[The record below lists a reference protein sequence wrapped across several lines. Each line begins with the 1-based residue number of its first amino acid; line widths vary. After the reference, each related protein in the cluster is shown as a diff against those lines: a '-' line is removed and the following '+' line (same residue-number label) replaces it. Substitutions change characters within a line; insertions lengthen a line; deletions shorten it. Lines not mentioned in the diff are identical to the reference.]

1 MSGILGEAA
10 QMPTVYIGLTVDVLH
25 HGHINLIQI
34 GAEQGE
40 VTIGLLTDRAIAS
53 HKRLPYLT
61 WEQRKEIVA
70 NIKGVAR
77 VIPQDTWSYSD
88 NIRRLRPEIMV
99 HGDDW
104 RTGADTTLRS
114 EALRAL
120 AEYGGKL
127 IEVPYTK
134 GVSSGAVLADA
145 LLIGTTPDIRR
156 RSLRRLLGAKP
167 LVRLMEAHS
176 PLSALIGESVV
187 ETVDDERRE
196 FDGFWSSSLTDST
209 ERGKPD
215 IEALDLSSRLR
226 NINDIFEVTT
236 KPLVM
241 DGDTGGK
248 EAHFEINV
256 RSMER
261 LGISAVIIE
270 DKTGLKKNSLL
281 GTSASQTQEDIDV
294 FSDKIR
300 AGCAALVSDDFM
312 IIARIESLILERGL
326 GDALIRARS
335 YVAAGAHGIMIHS
348 RQKRP
353 DEVFKFAN
361 AFRQEFP
368 KVPLVAVPTSYNLVT
383 ERELIEHGFNI
394 VIYANH
400 MLRSAYPAMKN
411 SARSILRFGRSHEI
425 DDNLISIS
433 EILDLIPG
441 TK

>member
-1 MSGILGEAA
+1 MA
-10 QMPTVYIGLTVDVLH
+10 TVYIGLTVDVLH
-25 HGHINLIQI
+25 HGHINLIRK
-34 GAEQGE
+34 GAEHGD
-40 VTIGLLTDRAIAS
+40 VIIGLMTDRAIAQ

-61 WEQRKEIVA
+61 WEQRRDIVA
-70 NIKGVAR
+70 SIYGVKR
-77 VIPQDTWSYSD
+77 VVKQDSWSYAD
-88 NIRRLRPEIMV
+88 NIREYKPDIMI

-104 RTGADTTLRS
+104 RTGPDS
-114 EALRAL
+114 ALRTEAINAL
-120 AEYGGKL
+120 DEHGGKL

-134 GVSSGAVLADA
+134 GVSSGAIMADS
-145 LLIGTTPDIRR
+145 LIIGTTPDIRR
-156 RSLRRLLGAKP
+156 KSLRRLLDAKP
-167 LVRLMEAHS
+167 MVRLLEAHS
-176 PLSALIGESVV
+176 PLSALIGESVN
-187 ETVDDERRE
+187 ETIEGERRE

-215 IEALDLSSRLR
+215 IEALDISARLR

-248 EAHFEINV
+248 EEHFELNV

-281 GTSASQTQEDIDV
+281 GNDTAQTQEDVDV
-294 FSDKIR
+294 FCAKIR
-300 AGCAALVSDDFM
+300 AGRSALISEDFM
-312 IIARIESLILERGL
+312 IIARIESLILDKGID
-326 GDALIRARS
+326 DALIRARA

-353 DEVFKFAN
+353 DEVYKFAN
-361 AFRQEFP
+361 SFRQEFP
-368 KVPLVAVPTSYNLVT
+368 TIPLVAVPTSYNSVT
-383 ERELIEHGFNI
+383 ERDLQEHGFNM
-394 VIYANH
+394 VIYANQ
-400 MLRSAYPAMKN
+400 MLRSAYPAMKKN
-411 SARSILRFGRSHEI
+411 ARAILRHGRSLEI
-425 DDNLISIS
+425 DEELISIS

>member
-1 MSGILGEAA
+1 MA
-10 QMPTVYIGLTVDVLH
+10 TVYIGLTIDVLH
-25 HGHINLIQI
+25 HGHINLIRT
-34 GAEQGE
+34 GALHGD
-40 VTIGLLTDRAIAS
+40 VTIGLLTDKAVAQ

-61 WEQRKEIVA
+61 WEQRRDIVSSI
-70 NIKGVAR
+70 NSVKR
-77 VIPQDTWSYSD
+77 VVPQETWSYAD
-88 NIRRLRPEIMV
+88 NIRLLKPDFMV

-104 RTGADTTLRS
+104 RAGPDSGLRD
-114 EALRAL
+114 EAIRAL

-127 IEVPYTK
+127 VEIPYTK

-145 LLIGTTPDIRR
+145 LLVGTTPDIRR
-156 RSLRRLLGAKP
+156 RSLRRLLSAKP
-167 LVRLMEAHS
+167 LVRLIEAHS

-187 ETVDDERRE
+187 ESIGNERRE

-215 IEALDLSSRLR
+215 IEALDLSARLR

-248 EAHFEINV
+248 EAHFELNV

-270 DKTGLKKNSLL
+270 DKAGLKKNSLL
-281 GTSASQTQEDIDV
+281 GNDAAQSQEDVDV
-294 FSDKIR
+294 FCNKIR
-300 AGCAALVSDDFM
+300 AGRAALVSDDFM
-312 IIARIESLILERGL
+312 IIARVESLILDRGQH
-326 GDALIRARS
+326 DAMLRARA

-353 DEVFKFAN
+353 DEIFKFAN

-368 KVPLVAVPTSYNLVT
+368 AVPLVAVPTSYNSTT
-383 ERELIEHGFNI
+383 EQELEDHGFNI

-400 MLRSAYPAMKN
+400 MLRSAYPAMKKN
-411 SARSILRFGRSHEI
+411 ARAILKHGRSLEI
-425 DDNLISIS
+425 EEDIISIS

>member
-1 MSGILGEAA
+1 MA
-10 QMPTVYIGLTVDVLH
+10 TVYIGLTVDVLH
-25 HGHINLIQI
+25 HGHINLIRK
-34 GAEQGE
+34 GAEHGD
-40 VTIGLLTDRAIAS
+40 VIIGLMTDRAIAQ

-61 WEQRKEIVA
+61 WEQRRDIVA
-70 NIKGVAR
+70 SIYGVKR
-77 VIPQDTWSYSD
+77 VVKQDSWSYAD
-88 NIRRLRPEIMV
+88 NIREYKPDIMI

-104 RTGADTTLRS
+104 RTGPDS
-114 EALRAL
+114 ALRTEAINAL
-120 AEYGGKL
+120 DEHGGKL

-134 GVSSGAVLADA
+134 GVSSGAIMADS
-145 LLIGTTPDIRR
+145 LIIGTTPDIRR
-156 RSLRRLLGAKP
+156 KSLRRLLDAKP
-167 LVRLMEAHS
+167 MVRLLEAHS
-176 PLSALIGESVV
+176 PLSALIGESVN
-187 ETVDDERRE
+187 ETIEGERRE

-215 IEALDLSSRLR
+215 IEALDISARLR

-248 EAHFEINV
+248 EEHFELNV

-281 GTSASQTQEDIDV
+281 GNDTAQTQEDVDV
-294 FSDKIR
+294 FCAKIR
-300 AGCAALVSDDFM
+300 AGRSALISEDFM
-312 IIARIESLILERGL
+312 IIARIESLILDKGID
-326 GDALIRARS
+326 DALMRARA

-353 DEVFKFAN
+353 DEVYKFAN
-361 AFRQEFP
+361 SFRQEFP
-368 KVPLVAVPTSYNLVT
+368 TIPLVAVPTSYNSVT
-383 ERELIEHGFNI
+383 ERDLQEHGFNM
-394 VIYANH
+394 VIYANQ
-400 MLRSAYPAMKN
+400 MLRSAYPAMKKN
-411 SARSILRFGRSHEI
+411 ARAILRHGRSLEI
-425 DDNLISIS
+425 DEELISIS

>member
-1 MSGILGEAA
+1 MA
-10 QMPTVYIGLTVDVLH
+10 TVYIGLTVDVLH
-25 HGHINLIQI
+25 HGHINLIRK
-34 GAEQGE
+34 GAEHGE
-40 VTIGLLTDRAIAS
+40 VIIGLMTDRAIAQ

-61 WEQRKEIVA
+61 WEQRRDIVA
-70 NIKGVAR
+70 SIYGVKR
-77 VIPQDTWSYSD
+77 VVKQDSWSYAD
-88 NIRRLRPEIMV
+88 NIREYKPDIMV

-104 RTGADTTLRS
+104 RTGPDSVLRT
-114 EALRAL
+114 EAINAL
-120 AEYGGKL
+120 DEHGGTL

-134 GVSSGAVLADA
+134 GVSSGAIMADS
-145 LLIGTTPDIRR
+145 LIIGTTPDIRR
-156 RSLRRLLGAKP
+156 KSLRRLLEAKP
-167 LVRLMEAHS
+167 MVRLLEAHS
-176 PLSALIGESVV
+176 PLSALIGESVN
-187 ETVDDERRE
+187 ETIEGERRE

-215 IEALDLSSRLR
+215 IEALDISARLR

-248 EAHFEINV
+248 EEHFELNV

-281 GTSASQTQEDIDV
+281 GNDTAQTQEDVDV
-294 FSDKIR
+294 FCAKIR
-300 AGCAALVSDDFM
+300 AGRSALISEDFM
-312 IIARIESLILERGL
+312 IIARIESLILDKGID
-326 GDALIRARS
+326 DALMRARA

-353 DEVFKFAN
+353 DEVYKFAN
-361 AFRQEFP
+361 SFRQEFP
-368 KVPLVAVPTSYNLVT
+368 TIPLVAVPTSYNSVT
-383 ERELIEHGFNI
+383 ERDLQEHGFNM
-394 VIYANH
+394 VIYANQ
-400 MLRSAYPAMKN
+400 MLRSAYPAMKKN
-411 SARSILRFGRSHEI
+411 ARAILRHGRSLEI
-425 DDNLISIS
+425 DEELISIS

>member
-1 MSGILGEAA
+1 MA
-10 QMPTVYIGLTVDVLH
+10 TVYIGLTVDVLH
-25 HGHINLIQI
+25 HGHINLIRK
-34 GAEQGE
+34 GAEYGD
-40 VTIGLLTDRAIAS
+40 VIIGLMTDRAIAQ

-61 WEQRKEIVA
+61 WEQRRDIIA
-70 NIKGVAR
+70 SIYGVKR
-77 VIPQDTWSYSD
+77 VVPQDAWSYAD
-88 NIRRLRPEIMV
+88 NIRLYKPDFMV

-104 RTGADTTLRS
+104 RTGPDS
-114 EALRAL
+114 ALRTEAISAL
-120 AEYGGKL
+120 DEHGGKL

-134 GVSSGAVLADA
+134 GVSSGAIMSDSLM
-145 LLIGTTPDIRR
+145 IGTTPDIRR
-156 RSLRRLLGAKP
+156 KSLRRLLDAKP
-167 LVRLMEAHS
+167 LVRLLEAHS
-176 PLSALIGESVV
+176 PLSALIGESVA
-187 ETVDDERRE
+187 ETIEGERRE

-215 IEALDLSSRLR
+215 IEALDISSRLR

-248 EAHFEINV
+248 EEHFELNV

-281 GTSASQTQEDIDV
+281 GNDTAQTQEDVEV
-294 FSDKIR
+294 FCNKIR
-300 AGCAALVSDDFM
+300 AGRAALVSEDFM
-312 IIARIESLILERGL
+312 IIARIESLILDRGMD
-326 GDALIRARS
+326 DALMRARA

-353 DEVFKFAN
+353 DEVYKFAN
-361 AFRQEFP
+361 SFRQEFP
-368 KVPLVAVPTSYNLVT
+368 TIPLVAVPTSYNSVT
-383 ERELIEHGFNI
+383 ERELQEHGFNM
-394 VIYANH
+394 VIYANQ
-400 MLRSAYPAMKN
+400 MLRSAYPAMKKN
-411 SARSILRFGRSHEI
+411 ARAILRHGRSLEI
-425 DDNLISIS
+425 DEELISIN